1 MADGIILEQKGVQS
15 AIMITDAFTAS
26 GNAMARRHGF
36 PGYRYAM
43 VPQPLSSLSPEQV
56 KQRAE
61 EVLPDIFSIL
71 GVAQEIAVPAGA

>member
-1 MADGIILEQKGVQS
+1 MADGIALEQRGVLA

-43 VPQPLSSLSPEQV
+43 VPQPLSSLNEEQIE
-56 KQRAE
+56 QRAR
-61 EVLPDIFSIL
+61 EVLPELLSIL
-71 GVAQEIAVPAGA
+71 GIADEIEVAVG